1 MGLFPAVLQP
11 TFQSHPSWH
20 WFCGASDALARV
32 DSYSFILGFACA
44 SITARGVWV
53 QPQRGDEWTPC
64 DPSGPF
70 ACSRSGSLCVNI
82 CDQLMSS
89 SRADTLVLRGDS
101 FECIG
106 LCLNSSVHRSRCAK
120 SHRVL
125 STFGDGRQQSIQV
138 LIRWLNSWARRISTS
153 RVFILTSNSISEDV
167 SWPNTWT
174 VC

>member
-1 MGLFPAVLQP
+1 MIDVY
-11 TFQSHPSWH
+11 
-20 WFCGASDALARV
+20 V
-32 DSYSFILGFACA
+32 
-44 SITARGVWV
+44 SIVAMHAHTDEQRDGHFSSEIRGTMIDV

-64 DPSGPF
+64 DPSDPF

-101 FECIG
+101 CECIG

-120 SHRVL
+120 SHRVW

-138 LIRWLNSWARRISTS
+138 LIR
-153 RVFILTSNSISEDV
+153 
-167 SWPNTWT
+167 
-174 VC
+174 